1 MFAVRREEQNLGA
14 LSSTTE
20 VFLSSRRLLLLSIHY
35 RSLTISI
42 YNSEGRTEAQA
53 LPGLMLEVPSV
64 HCELLQRSVLQP
76 PFPSPS
82 PSSTI
87 ACLTQSLSSLPLFG
101 FRVDFLLLFFST
113 SSAGLCYGLSLYAVA
128 TPAPWR
134 PTSSRLVVGM
144 DNWIVSLECPG
155 PRCPDWYACKILAD
169 MQSTRQ
175 VQCEVSCY
183 PCLVWVSSSF
193 FTSNRCEIGT
203 VVHAAFVFSFLG
215 FLVLCFIFPSLEFSA
230 ASRRSVN
237 LYFLFLDMKMEIY
250 QFLRGIYF
258 MLCPW
263 HPSSSFLRGGRSQYC
278 FWLMPPMLCLHR

>member
-1 MFAVRREEQNLGA
+1 
-14 LSSTTE
+14 
-20 VFLSSRRLLLLSIHY
+20 
-35 RSLTISI
+35 
-42 YNSEGRTEAQA
+42 
-53 LPGLMLEVPSV
+53 MLEVPPV
-64 HCELLQRSVLQP
+64 HCGLLQRSVLQP

-82 PSSTI
+82 PSSTV

-155 PRCPDWYACKILAD
+155 PRCPGWYACKVLAD
-169 MQSTRQ
+169 MQSPRH
-175 VQCEVSCY
+175 VQCEVVY
-183 PCLVWVSSSF
+183 PCPVWVSSF
-193 FTSNRCEIGT
+193 LTSNRCEIGT
-203 VVHAAFVFSFLG
+203 IVHAAFVFSFLG

-230 ASRRSVN
+230 AGRRSVN
-237 LYFLFLDMKMEIY
+237 LYFLFLDMKMEIS

-258 MLCPW
+258 MCTPSTSVKLFFAGW
-263 HPSSSFLRGGRSQYC
+263 AISILFLIDASHALFTQVMHPSSRQGCSGWRRPRRIPLWNTRMPNSLGGG
-278 FWLMPPMLCLHR
+278 